1 MSTTVNNNDASS
13 SSTSASNNAESFDLR
28 MKSMEDQ
35 INNLSL
41 AFTRFMKEPM
51 FSSNTDSRSQ
61 RTHDDSDTENEQS
74 DDESSNNVDVPTDY
88 QLSDTLIGQ
97 YKHMVNNQGLLVE
110 EECIL
115 KKDEI
120 SELNKVFNFPSNFQ
134 VNVAP
139 FGTPEGITVSSNI
152 KNNDTDLLIVEKR
165 INDSL
170 KPLLLMSSM
179 LSSDSSNVDVE
190 LISYLAQSAIVLAVN
205 AQASLSRVRRN
216 NIAKEIYGSEVLLP
230 IKIKD
235 TPKMFDETETERVR
249 KLAKSIR
256 KNNEAKQSLLKLNY
270 HSKSNTKKSV
280 NSSGNNTTGNSS
292 NSKSSSGSNGR
303 SNNFNG
309 SPSNVASGSNNT
321 KSANE
326 EQEVNLP
333 VGGRLFHHKQVWKEL
348 GLPNFCQE
356 VVNGLK
362 VHLLP
367 NFKPMPNPIPFS
379 IPEGP
384 KSDCITKEVQD
395 LLLDDAIEQVLPN
408 RYSKRVFYSNVFT
421 VPKPGTNLHRPVLDL
436 KRLNTFINNQSFKME
451 GIKNLPSMVKQGY
464 YMVKLDIKKAYLHV
478 LVDPQYRDLFRFV
491 WKGSHYRWKTMPF
504 GLSTAPRIFT
514 MLLRP
519 VLRMLRDINV
529 SVIAYLDDLLIVG
542 STKEECLS
550 NLKKTMDLLVKLGF
564 KLNLEKSVLEQT
576 QSITFLGLQIDS
588 VSMKLL
594 VPKEKKKSV
603 IKEIRN
609 FLKLDCC
616 SPRKLA
622 GLKGKLIA
630 LKDAVI
636 PFRLYTRRT
645 NKFHSQCLTL
655 ANGDWD
661 QSFPIPQDVKSEI
674 SHWLTVLN
682 QWNGKEISLFPS
694 YDYVLTTD
702 ASESGAGATLKK
714 GNKTIKTWSFQWSTT
729 QSNMSSNRREMLAL
743 LMAYQALWWSDS
755 GPISSV
761 RTTLETMPQE
771 ESQLDWRAYSRIL
784 QCKSRLPQPS
794 FRDESQII
802 VQCNQELQLA
812 TEERSVQSNP
822 TSVRSNPNGSVRISP
837 EPSNEQLLNNQIE
850 CTPPRLES
858 MEAMSGL
865 PTTHSFAFYP
875 GEDEL
880 IQFEEGFYN
889 TDLPNLEISNLV
901 SDDSSSSSSS
911 SSSHVSSSTGNIPRS
926 IDQTISR
933 VNTNPNSTTLETG
946 DYSTFQSHVMSI
958 IRIQKSSTAEL
969 LMKSWEPSTLKVYS
983 SSYTRFRNFCISNS
997 LNPANITLVVFMDY
1011 LTHLFKHKPPL
1022 AFSTINGHRS
1032 MLNQLLLLKNQ
1043 TDIVNDPFITRI
1055 MTGIHK
1061 LRPSSAKYQE
1071 IWDTNQVFKHL
1082 STITVIP
1089 KYTYT
1094 ALLKK
1099 TLVLFKMFVL
1109 ARSSDLVKWSF
1120 NGLIITPDSI
1130 KGPVINAKELRK
1142 GVLSILELTSLDD
1155 TNSQVCPVR
1164 HLSTYLRASKGRR
1177 KPHSGDSVFIQNE
1190 GKPLDVKEIN
1200 IIVLSTLSSSGID
1213 ISKFKSHSTRSAMAS
1228 LLLSN
1233 NVPFNVVK
1241 KMGRWKSNDT
1251 VDTFY
1256 DKRIIGE
1263 KSGGF
1268 LNTVVQIS

>member
-1 MSTTVNNNDASS
+1 
-13 SSTSASNNAESFDLR
+13 
-28 MKSMEDQ
+28 
-35 INNLSL
+35 
-41 AFTRFMKEPM
+41 
-51 FSSNTDSRSQ
+51 
-61 RTHDDSDTENEQS
+61 
-74 DDESSNNVDVPTDY
+74 
-88 QLSDTLIGQ
+88 
-97 YKHMVNNQGLLVE
+97 
-110 EECIL
+110 
-115 KKDEI
+115 
-120 SELNKVFNFPSNFQ
+120 
-134 VNVAP
+134 
-139 FGTPEGITVSSNI
+139 
-152 KNNDTDLLIVEKR
+152 
-165 INDSL
+165 
-170 KPLLLMSSM
+170 
-179 LSSDSSNVDVE
+179 
-190 LISYLAQSAIVLAVN
+190 
-205 AQASLSRVRRN
+205 
-216 NIAKEIYGSEVLLP
+216 
-230 IKIKD
+230 
-235 TPKMFDETETERVR
+235 
-249 KLAKSIR
+249 
-256 KNNEAKQSLLKLNY
+256 
-270 HSKSNTKKSV
+270 
-280 NSSGNNTTGNSS
+280 
-292 NSKSSSGSNGR
+292 
-303 SNNFNG
+303 
-309 SPSNVASGSNNT
+309 
-321 KSANE
+321 
-326 EQEVNLP
+326 
-333 VGGRLFHHKQVWKEL
+333 
-348 GLPNFCQE
+348 
-356 VVNGLK
+356 
-362 VHLLP
+362 
-367 NFKPMPNPIPFS
+367 
-379 IPEGP
+379 
-384 KSDCITKEVQD
+384 
-395 LLLDDAIEQVLPN
+395 
-408 RYSKRVFYSNVFT
+408 
-421 VPKPGTNLHRPVLDL
+421 
-436 KRLNTFINNQSFKME
+436 ME

-478 LVDPQYRDLFRFV
+478 LVDPQYRDLFPFV
-491 WKGSHYRWKTMPF
+491 WKGLHYRWKTMPF

-564 KLNLEKSVLEQT
+564 KLNLEKSVLEPT

-594 VPKEKKKSV
+594 KTCW
-603 IKEIRN
+603 
-609 FLKLDCC
+609 F
-616 SPRKLA
+616 
-622 GLKGKLIA
+622 KGKLIA

-674 SHWLTVLN
+674 SHWLTVSKPME
-682 QWNGKEISLFPS
+682 WEEISLFQVTTMFS
-694 YDYVLTTD
+694 TTD
-702 ASESGAGATLKK
+702 ASESGAGATLRKE
-714 GNKTIKTWSFQWSTT
+714 TR
-729 QSNMSSNRREMLAL
+729 QSRLGHSSGQQLNRTCHQIVEKCLR
-743 LMAYQALWWSDS
+743 WWSDS

-771 ESQLDWRAYSRIL
+771 ESELDWRAYFRIL
-784 QCKSRLPQPS
+784 QCKSRPPQPS

-802 VQCNQELQLA
+802 IQSNQELQLA
-812 TEERSVQSNP
+812 TEEGSVQSNP

-837 EPSNEQLLNNQIE
+837 EPSNVQLLNNQNE

-946 DYSTFQSHVMSI
+946 DYSTFKSHVMSI
-958 IRIQKSSTAEL
+958 IRIRKSSTAEL

-997 LNPANITLVVFMDY
+997 LNPAKITLVVFMDY

-1071 IWDTNQVFKHL
+1071 IWDANQVFKHL
-1082 STITVIP
+1082 STIKVIP

-1099 TLVLFKMFVL
+1099 TLVLCKMFGL

-1130 KGPVINAKELRK
+1130 KGPVVNAKEQRK
-1142 GVLSILELTSLDD
+1142 GVLSILELTS
-1155 TNSQVCPVR
+1155 
-1164 HLSTYLRASKGRR
+1164 ASKGRR

-1200 IIVLSTLSSSGID
+1200 IIVLSTLSSSDID

-1233 NVPFNVVK
+1233 NVPFHVVK

-1263 KSGGF
+1263 KSIPWFKIYVYSCF
-1268 LNTVVQIS
+1268 LWGVTSHPWHRLITSLILPLPFNLISDSLKEKSELCLVSA

>member
-13 SSTSASNNAESFDLR
+13 SSTSASNSAESFDLR

-51 FSSNTDSRSQ
+51 FSSNTNSRSQ
-61 RTHDDSDTENEQS
+61 PSHDNSDTENEQS
-74 DDESSNNVDVPTDY
+74 EDESSNNVDVPTDY
-88 QLSDTLIGQ
+88 QLSDTLLGQ

-139 FGTPEGITVSSNI
+139 FGTPEGITVSSNV

-190 LISYLAQSAIVLAVN
+190 LISYLTQSAIVLTVN

-270 HSKSNTKKSV
+270 HSKSNVKKLV

-321 KSANE
+321 KSANGTNNRF
-326 EQEVNLP
+326 QKNKK
-333 VGGRLFHHKQVWKEL
+333 GRKWIK
-348 GLPNFCQE
+348 
-356 VVNGLK
+356 
-362 VHLLP
+362 
-367 NFKPMPNPIPFS
+367 NPS
-379 IPEGP
+379 
-384 KSDCITKEVQD
+384 TKEVQD

-408 RYSKRVFYSNVFT
+408 RFSKRVFYSNVFT

-436 KRLNTFINNQSFKME
+436 KRLNTYINNQSFKME

-564 KLNLEKSVLEQT
+564 KLNLEKSVLEPT

-645 NKFHSQCLTL
+645 KKFHSQCLTL

-661 QSFPIPQDVKSEI
+661 QSFPIPQEVKSEI

-714 GNKTIKTWSFQWSTT
+714 GNKVIKTWSFQWSTT

-743 LMAYQALWWSDS
+743 LMAYQAWSNTRS
-755 GPISSV
+755 LSSI
-761 RTTLETMPQE
+761 RTTMETMPQE
-771 ESQLDWRAYSRIL
+771 ESELDWRAYSRIL
-784 QCKSRLPQPS
+784 QCKSRPPQPS

-802 VQCNQELQLA
+802 VQSNQELQLA
-812 TEERSVQSNP
+812 TEKGSVQSHP
-822 TSVRSNPNGSVRISP
+822 TSIRSNTDGSVRISP
-837 EPSNEQLLNNQIE
+837 QPSNEQLLNNQNE

-865 PTTHSFAFYP
+865 STSHSFAFYP

-889 TDLPNLEISNLV
+889 SDLPDLEISNLV

-933 VNTNPNSTTLETG
+933 VDTNPDSTTLETG
-946 DYSTFQSHVMSI
+946 DYSTFQSHVMSFA
-958 IRIQKSSTAEL
+958 RTTNTKTAEL

-983 SSYTRFRNFCISNS
+983 SSYTRFRNFCTLNS

-1032 MLNQLLLLKNQ
+1032 MLNQLLLLRNQ

-1061 LRPSSAKYQE
+1061 LRPSSAKYKE
-1071 IWDTNQVFKHL
+1071 IWDANQVFKHL
-1082 STITVIP
+1082 STIKVIP

-1094 ALLKK
+1094 ALLNK
-1099 TLVLFKMFVL
+1099 TLVLCKMFGL
-1109 ARSSDLVKWSF
+1109 ARSSDLMKWSF
-1120 NGLIITPDSI
+1120 KGLIITTDSI
-1130 KGPVINAKELRK
+1130 KGPVINAKEQRS
-1142 GVLSILELTSLDD
+1142 GVVSILELTSLDD

-1164 HLSTYLRASKGRR
+1164 HLATYLRASKGRR
-1177 KPHSGDSVFIQNE
+1177 KPHSGDSVFIKNE
-1190 GKPLDVKEIN
+1190 GEPLQVNDIN
-1200 IIVLSTLSSSGID
+1200 SIVLSTLSKSGID
-1213 ISKFKSHSTRSAMAS
+1213 IVKFKSHSTRSAMAS

-1233 NVPFNVVK
+1233 NVPFHVVK

-1251 VDTFY
+1251 LDTFY

>member
-1 MSTTVNNNDASS
+1 MSTTVNNNEASS
-13 SSTSASNNAESFDLR
+13 SSTSNSAESFDLR

-51 FSSNTDSRSQ
+51 FPSNTNSRSQ
-61 RTHDDSDTENEQS
+61 PSHDNSDTENEQS
-74 DDESSNNVDVPTDY
+74 EDESSNNVDVPTDY
-88 QLSDTLIGQ
+88 QLSVTLLDQ

-139 FGTPEGITVSSNI
+139 FGTPEGITVSSNVN
-152 KNNDTDLLIVEKR
+152 NNDTDLLIVEKR

-190 LISYLAQSAIVLAVN
+190 LIIYLTQSAIVLAVN

-270 HSKSNTKKSV
+270 HSKPNVKKSV

-348 GLPNFCQE
+348 GLPDFCQE

-362 VHLLP
+362 IHLLP
-367 NFKPMPNPIPFS
+367 NFKPMPNPIPIS
-379 IPEGP
+379 IPEDP

-395 LLLDDAIEQVLPN
+395 LLLDDAIEQLLPN
-408 RYSKRVFYSNVFT
+408 RFSKRVFYSNVFT
-421 VPKPGTNLHRPVLDL
+421 VPKSGTNLHPPVLDL
-436 KRLNTFINNQSFKME
+436 KRLNTYINNQSFKME

-564 KLNLEKSVLEQT
+564 KLNLEKSVLEPT

-661 QSFPIPQDVKSEI
+661 QSFPIPQEV
-674 SHWLTVLN
+674 N
-682 QWNGKEISLFPS
+682 

-714 GNKTIKTWSFQWSTT
+714 GNKTWSFQWSIT

-743 LMAYQALWWSDS
+743 LMAYQALWWSNTRS
-755 GPISSV
+755 LS
-761 RTTLETMPQE
+761 
-771 ESQLDWRAYSRIL
+771 WRAYSRIL
-784 QCKSRLPQPS
+784 QCKSRPPQPS

-802 VQCNQELQLA
+802 VQRNQELQLA
-812 TEERSVQSNP
+812 TEEGSVQSHT
-822 TSVRSNPNGSVRISP
+822 TSIRSNTDGSVRISP
-837 EPSNEQLLNNQIE
+837 QPSNEQLFNNQNE

-865 PTTHSFAFYP
+865 STTHSFAFYP

-880 IQFEEGFYN
+880 IQFEKGFYN

-901 SDDSSSSSSS
+901 SDDSSTSSSS
-911 SSSHVSSSTGNIPRS
+911 SSSHVSPSTGNISRS

-933 VNTNPNSTTLETG
+933 VDTNPDSTTLETG
-946 DYSTFQSHVMSI
+946 DYSTFQSHVMSFA
-958 IRIQKSSTAEL
+958 RTTNTKTAE
-969 LMKSWEPSTLKVYS
+969 SWEPSTLKVYS
-983 SSYTRFRNFCISNS
+983 SSYTRFLNFCTLNS
-997 LNPANITLVVFMDY
+997 LNPANITLVVFIDY

-1032 MLNQLLLLKNQ
+1032 MLNQLLLLRNQ

-1061 LRPSSAKYQE
+1061 LRPSSAKYKE
-1071 IWDTNQVFKHL
+1071 IWDANQK
-1082 STITVIP
+1082 
-1089 KYTYT
+1089 
-1094 ALLKK
+1094 
-1099 TLVLFKMFVL
+1099 
-1109 ARSSDLVKWSF
+1109 
-1120 NGLIITPDSI
+1120 
-1130 KGPVINAKELRK
+1130 
-1142 GVLSILELTSLDD
+1142 
-1155 TNSQVCPVR
+1155 
-1164 HLSTYLRASKGRR
+1164 SKNFE
-1177 KPHSGDSVFIQNE
+1177 PAQ
-1190 GKPLDVKEIN
+1190 
-1200 IIVLSTLSSSGID
+1200 
-1213 ISKFKSHSTRSAMAS
+1213 
-1228 LLLSN
+1228 
-1233 NVPFNVVK
+1233 
-1241 KMGRWKSNDT
+1241 
-1251 VDTFY
+1251 
-1256 DKRIIGE
+1256 
-1263 KSGGF
+1263 
-1268 LNTVVQIS
+1268 

>member
-28 MKSMEDQ
+28 MKSIEDQ

-51 FSSNTDSRSQ
+51 FSSNTNSRSQ

-88 QLSDTLIGQ
+88 QLSDTLLGQ

-139 FGTPEGITVSSNI
+139 FGTPEGITVSSTV

-179 LSSDSSNVDVE
+179 ISSDSSNVDVE

-256 KNNEAKQSLLKLNY
+256 KNNEAKQSF
-270 HSKSNTKKSV
+270 
-280 NSSGNNTTGNSS
+280 S

-303 SNNFNG
+303 SKNFNG

-395 LLLDDAIEQVLPN
+395 LLLDNAIEQVLPN

-421 VPKPGTNLHRPVLDL
+421 VPKPGTTLHRPVLDL
-436 KRLNTFINNQSFKME
+436 KRLNIYINNQSFKME

-550 NLKKTMDLLVKLGF
+550 NLKKTMDLLIKLGF
-564 KLNLEKSVLEQT
+564 KLNQEKSVLEPT

-594 VPKEKKKSV
+594 VPKEKKKSI

-636 PFRLYTRRT
+636 PFRLYTRQT

-714 GNKTIKTWSFQWSTT
+714 GNKIIKTWSFQWSTI

-743 LMAYQALWWSDS
+743 LMAYQALWWSDTGS
-755 GPISSV
+755 ISSV

-771 ESQLDWRAYSRIL
+771 ESELDWRAYSRIL
-784 QCKSRLPQPS
+784 QCKSRPPQPS

-802 VQCNQELQLA
+802 VQSNQELQLA
-812 TEERSVQSNP
+812 TEEGSVQSNP
-822 TSVRSNPNGSVRISP
+822 TSVRSNPDGSVRISP
-837 EPSNEQLLNNQIE
+837 EPSNFQLLNNQNE

-858 MEAMSGL
+858 METMSGL

-889 TDLPNLEISNLV
+889 TDLPNLEISNFV

-926 IDQTISR
+926 FDQTISR

-946 DYSTFQSHVMSI
+946 DYSTFQSHVISI

-983 SSYTRFRNFCISNS
+983 SSYTRFRNFCSSNS

-1071 IWDTNQVFKHL
+1071 IWDANQVFKHL
-1082 STITVIP
+1082 STIKVIP

-1099 TLVLFKMFVL
+1099 TLVLCKMFGL

-1130 KGPVINAKELRK
+1130 KGPVINAKEQRK

-1164 HLSTYLRASKGRR
+1164 HLLTYLRASKGRR

-1233 NVPFNVVK
+1233 NVPFHVVK

-1263 KSGGF
+1263 NYI
-1268 LNTVVQIS
+1268 LY

>member
-1 MSTTVNNNDASS
+1 
-13 SSTSASNNAESFDLR
+13 
-28 MKSMEDQ
+28 
-35 INNLSL
+35 
-41 AFTRFMKEPM
+41 
-51 FSSNTDSRSQ
+51 
-61 RTHDDSDTENEQS
+61 
-74 DDESSNNVDVPTDY
+74 
-88 QLSDTLIGQ
+88 
-97 YKHMVNNQGLLVE
+97 
-110 EECIL
+110 
-115 KKDEI
+115 
-120 SELNKVFNFPSNFQ
+120 
-134 VNVAP
+134 
-139 FGTPEGITVSSNI
+139 
-152 KNNDTDLLIVEKR
+152 
-165 INDSL
+165 
-170 KPLLLMSSM
+170 
-179 LSSDSSNVDVE
+179 
-190 LISYLAQSAIVLAVN
+190 
-205 AQASLSRVRRN
+205 
-216 NIAKEIYGSEVLLP
+216 
-230 IKIKD
+230 
-235 TPKMFDETETERVR
+235 
-249 KLAKSIR
+249 
-256 KNNEAKQSLLKLNY
+256 
-270 HSKSNTKKSV
+270 
-280 NSSGNNTTGNSS
+280 
-292 NSKSSSGSNGR
+292 
-303 SNNFNG
+303 
-309 SPSNVASGSNNT
+309 
-321 KSANE
+321 
-326 EQEVNLP
+326 
-333 VGGRLFHHKQVWKEL
+333 
-348 GLPNFCQE
+348 
-356 VVNGLK
+356 
-362 VHLLP
+362 
-367 NFKPMPNPIPFS
+367 
-379 IPEGP
+379 
-384 KSDCITKEVQD
+384 
-395 LLLDDAIEQVLPN
+395 
-408 RYSKRVFYSNVFT
+408 
-421 VPKPGTNLHRPVLDL
+421 
-436 KRLNTFINNQSFKME
+436 
-451 GIKNLPSMVKQGY
+451 
-464 YMVKLDIKKAYLHV
+464 
-478 LVDPQYRDLFRFV
+478 
-491 WKGSHYRWKTMPF
+491 
-504 GLSTAPRIFT
+504 
-514 MLLRP
+514 
-519 VLRMLRDINV
+519 
-529 SVIAYLDDLLIVG
+529 
-542 STKEECLS
+542 
-550 NLKKTMDLLVKLGF
+550 MDLLVKLGF
-564 KLNLEKSVLEQT
+564 KLNLEKSVLEPT

-594 VPKEKKKSV
+594 VPKEKKRSI

-636 PFRLYTRRT
+636 PFRLYTRQT
-645 NKFHSQCLTL
+645 KKFHSQCLTL

-661 QSFPIPQDVKSEI
+661 VSFPIPQEVKSEI

-694 YDYVLTTD
+694 YDYVMYNRCLRIRCRCHSQERKQDNQDLVIPVVNNSIEHVVKSSRNACAVNGVSSTM
-702 ASESGAGATLKK
+702 SETEQLQAED
-714 GNKTIKTWSFQWSTT
+714 
-729 QSNMSSNRREMLAL
+729 SNRQHNHSLIH
-743 LMAYQALWWSDS
+743 QPSGWSDT

-771 ESQLDWRAYSRIL
+771 ESELDWRAYSRIL
-784 QCKSRLPQPS
+784 QCKSRPPQPP

-802 VQCNQELQLA
+802 VQSNQELQLA
-812 TEERSVQSNP
+812 TEEGSVQSNP
-822 TSVRSNPNGSVRISP
+822 TSVRSNPDGSVRISP
-837 EPSNEQLLNNQIE
+837 EPSNVQLLNNQNE

-858 MEAMSGL
+858 MKAMSGL
-865 PTTHSFAFYP
+865 PTYSFAFYS

-983 SSYTRFRNFCISNS
+983 SSYTRFSNFCSSNS

-1071 IWDTNQVFKHL
+1071 IWDANQVFKHL
-1082 STITVIP
+1082 STIKVIP

-1099 TLVLFKMFVL
+1099 TLVLCKMFGL
-1109 ARSSDLVKWSF
+1109 SRSSDLVKWSF

-1130 KGPVINAKELRK
+1130 KGPVINAKEQRK

-1200 IIVLSTLSSSGID
+1200 II
-1213 ISKFKSHSTRSAMAS
+1213 FKSHSTRSAIAS

-1233 NVPFNVVK
+1233 NVPFHVVK
-1241 KMGRWKSNDT
+1241 KMGLWKSNHS

-1268 LNTVVQIS
+1268 LNNVVQIS

>member
-1 MSTTVNNNDASS
+1 
-13 SSTSASNNAESFDLR
+13 
-28 MKSMEDQ
+28 
-35 INNLSL
+35 
-41 AFTRFMKEPM
+41 
-51 FSSNTDSRSQ
+51 
-61 RTHDDSDTENEQS
+61 
-74 DDESSNNVDVPTDY
+74 
-88 QLSDTLIGQ
+88 
-97 YKHMVNNQGLLVE
+97 
-110 EECIL
+110 
-115 KKDEI
+115 
-120 SELNKVFNFPSNFQ
+120 
-134 VNVAP
+134 
-139 FGTPEGITVSSNI
+139 
-152 KNNDTDLLIVEKR
+152 
-165 INDSL
+165 
-170 KPLLLMSSM
+170 
-179 LSSDSSNVDVE
+179 
-190 LISYLAQSAIVLAVN
+190 
-205 AQASLSRVRRN
+205 
-216 NIAKEIYGSEVLLP
+216 
-230 IKIKD
+230 
-235 TPKMFDETETERVR
+235 MFDETETERVR

-270 HSKSNTKKSV
+270 HSKPNVKKLV

-326 EQEVNLP
+326 EHEVNLP

-367 NFKPMPNPIPFS
+367 NFKPMLNPIPIS

-436 KRLNTFINNQSFKME
+436 KRLNTYINNQSFKME

-564 KLNLEKSVLEQT
+564 KLNLEKSVLEPT

-609 FLKLDCC
+609 FLKLDFC

-645 NKFHSQCLTL
+645 NKFHSHCLTL

-661 QSFPIPQDVKSEI
+661 QSFPIPQEVKSEI

-714 GNKTIKTWSFQWSTT
+714 GNKVIKTWSFQWSTT
-729 QSNMSSNRREMLAL
+729 QSNMSSNRREILAL
-743 LMAYQALWWSDS
+743 LMAYQALWWSNTRS
-755 GPISSV
+755 LSSV

-771 ESQLDWRAYSRIL
+771 ESELNWRAYSRIL
-784 QCKSRLPQPS
+784 QCKSRPPQSS

-802 VQCNQELQLA
+802 DQSNQELQLA
-812 TEERSVQSNP
+812 TEEGSVQSHP
-822 TSVRSNPNGSVRISP
+822 TSIRSNTDGSVRISP
-837 EPSNEQLLNNQIE
+837 QPSNEQLLNNQNE

-933 VNTNPNSTTLETG
+933 VDTNPDSTTLETG
-946 DYSTFQSHVMSI
+946 DYSTFQSHVMSFA
-958 IRIQKSSTAEL
+958 RTTNTKTAEL

-983 SSYTRFRNFCISNS
+983 SSYTRFRNFCTLNS

-1011 LTHLFKHKPPL
+1011 LTHLFKHKPLL

-1032 MLNQLLLLKNQ
+1032 MLNQLLLLRNQ

-1061 LRPSSAKYQE
+1061 LRPSSA
-1071 IWDTNQVFKHL
+1071 T
-1082 STITVIP
+1082 
-1089 KYTYT
+1089 
-1094 ALLKK
+1094 
-1099 TLVLFKMFVL
+1099 
-1109 ARSSDLVKWSF
+1109 
-1120 NGLIITPDSI
+1120 I
-1130 KGPVINAKELRK
+1130 KGPVINAKEQRS
-1142 GVLSILELTSLDD
+1142 GVVSILELTSLDD

-1164 HLSTYLRASKGRR
+1164 HLATYLRASKGRR
-1177 KPHSGDSVFIQNE
+1177 KPHSGDSVFIKNE
-1190 GKPLDVKEIN
+1190 GEPLQVNDIN
-1200 IIVLSTLSSSGID
+1200 SIVLSTLSKSGID
-1213 ISKFKSHSTRSAMAS
+1213 IVKFKSHSTRSAMAS

-1233 NVPFNVVK
+1233 NVPFHVVK